1 VRLGL
6 SIRSKPAG
14 ESGKERNTYS
24 TRTTKRSTSRIPHLS
39 TVVPAPQG
47 GRERLC
53 RPPGDT
59 PMRKRMGAG
68 RWSSDA
74 LMGRPNSDPPRRS
87 RSSVSNRAAVKAE
100 GRVLLRLR
108 PSPNR
113 LFKSDPDLPLPQ
125 SRKKE
130 KEKEQGSK
138 AQEVAAAVHTPSPI
152 TPPDTALRR
161 FVVAARLPARWT
173 W

>member
-24 TRTTKRSTSRIPHLS
+24 TRTTKRSTSQIPHLS
-39 TVVPAPQG
+39 TVVPAPQV

-68 RWSSDA
+68 RSS
-74 LMGRPNSDPPRRS
+74 PNSDPPRRS